1 MTGFTTKTKKILKNE
16 RGYHLVTFYDRTA
29 SEILSRKHQMR
40 KSGLQTPPTSV
51 TQDQGENR
59 DLLLLTTDC

>member
-40 KSGLQTPPTSV
+40 RQLGLQTPPTSLRYTGPV
-51 TQDQGENR
+51 EKPHG
-59 DLLLLTTDC
+59 